1 MRRCLESDAASLK
14 PLLGCINPKLYMF
27 LASAW
32 GACPEQVLNLC
43 MYAMQGIR
51 IIIYNNIPLLS
62 FYEDAIIWPQRLI

>member
-1 MRRCLESDAASLK
+1 
-14 PLLGCINPKLYMF
+14 MF